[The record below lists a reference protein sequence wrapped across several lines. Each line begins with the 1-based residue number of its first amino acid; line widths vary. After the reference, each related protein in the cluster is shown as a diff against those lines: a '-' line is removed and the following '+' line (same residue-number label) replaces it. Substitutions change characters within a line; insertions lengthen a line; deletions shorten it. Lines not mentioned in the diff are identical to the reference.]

1 MGKIYIDM
9 WYDYPLDFNKC
20 RIDVFFS
27 DADCMYRGNIYDE
40 NGKAIG
46 DYATHDS
53 VALEKRFGV
62 KFI

>member
-1 MGKIYIDM
+1 MGRIYIDM
-9 WYDYPLDFNKC
+9 WYGDAFDPSKHTVDA
-20 RIDVFFS
+20 FFS

-46 DYATHDS
+46 DYASSDS
-53 VALEKRFGV
+53 VAIAKRFGV